1 MSEVDPLDAIIKAG
15 EDAII
20 NSKIE
25 EVLKQNGIDREEVG
39 KISRV
44 TVSNYQLVTK
54 DEDGNPSIHDLEAIK
69 IVLHPKFEEGPQW
82 EIIRPATPV
91 DVKLDWTPTRHD
103 KTQTKLK
110 CAVILPDPQIGYR
123 RYEDGTL
130 DPFHDP
136 RAIET
141 ALKVTAYMQE
151 NFGVDMIINLGD
163 FLDLPEHSRF
173 VVEAA
178 FANTTQ
184 LAINYGYEFLAKQRA
199 IAPDARVILLEGNHD
214 DRLSLYATRNARA
227 SYGLKKA
234 TDLEGDPV
242 LSVKNLLCLNEL
254 NVEFYDKYPSQDSQI
269 WLGKYLRAMHGN
281 KVRSGGSTAAAYTN
295 DTSHLSTIFGHIH
308 RIEMQYKTTYDADG
322 PIRSV
327 AFSPGCLC
335 RVDGAVPSVNSGV
348 GSDGRPGTHWENWQ
362 QGMAI
367 VWYNEETG
375 RFSID
380 PIHIIEGSAVY
391 HGLEFNA

>member
-1 MSEVDPLDAIIKAG
+1 MSEIDPLDAVIKAG

-20 NSKIE
+20 NSKID

-44 TVSNYQLVTK
+44 TVSNYQSVTK
-54 DEDGNPSIHDLEAIK
+54 DEDGTPSVHDLEAIK

-91 DVKLDWTPTRHD
+91 DVKLDWVPTHHD
-103 KTQTKLK
+103 KSATKLK

-136 RAIET
+136 KAIET
-141 ALKVTAYMQE
+141 ALKVTAYVQE
-151 NFGVDMIINLGD
+151 KFGVDMIINLGD

-199 IAPDARVILLEGNHD
+199 IAPDARVVLLEGNHD

-234 TDLEGDPV
+234 TDLDGDPV

-348 GSDGRPGTHWENWQ
+348 GSDGRPGTHYENWQ
-362 QGMAI
+362 QGMAV

-391 HGLEFNA
+391 HGIEFNG